1 MTHDILRQFN
11 LYSVIDIAVV
21 AYIVYRILLLIK
33 GTRTI
38 QMLVG
43 LATLFVIFV
52 LAQVFRLQTLYWILN
67 SFLGSIILVLVILF
81 QSEIR
86 RGLVSVGKNPFSGS
100 AAGETDENFIPD
112 VARAAGTMANR
123 KIGAIIVIERGTG
136 LSDYIADGVR
146 LEAKANKEL
155 LISMFLPT
163 SPIHDGAIII
173 RKGWILAAGC
183 FLPLATDLEID
194 PALGTRHRAALGISE
209 ETDAVVIVVSEERGA
224 VSLVH
229 KGKIYFNLD
238 AQALED
244 RLRSLLG

>member
-1 MTHDILRQFN
+1 MTAELLRLVN
-11 LYSVIDIAVV
+11 LYNLIDVVVV
-21 AYIVYRILLLIK
+21 AFIIYRILLLIK
-33 GTRTI
+33 GTRAI

-43 LATLFVIFV
+43 LATLFVVFV

-67 SFLGSIILVLVILF
+67 SFLGSIILVMVILF

-86 RGLVSVGKNPFSGS
+86 RGLMRVGKNPFSS
-100 AAGETDENFIPD
+100 SSTVEADENFIPD
-112 VARAAGTMANR
+112 VTRAAGTMANR
-123 KIGAIIVIERGTG
+123 RIGAIIVIERGTG
-136 LSDYIADGVR
+136 LSDYIADGIR

-155 LISMFLPT
+155 LISIFLPT
-163 SPIHDGAIII
+163 SPIHDGAVII

-183 FLPLATDLEID
+183 FLPLATDMEID
-194 PALGTRHRAALGISE
+194 QALGTRHRAALGISE

-238 AQALED
+238 ALALED